1 MKIIEYI
8 NLYNDVINKNLH
20 HYMSISRDCILV
32 NCLSGS
38 FSGLIEATSTHW
50 LDNIKTQMQLERQL
64 GKKLSFFESFPYIRR
79 KYGMF
84 GLYRGFS
91 ARVGGIMPMRFM
103 YWGVQ
108 NSCNTYLINE
118 HDDMKIRVLKLV
130 IGGIAGSFAQTLIDN
145 PIELFKLRMMSSQ
158 QRTRDIVKDI
168 VISKSFPGFRPTFY
182 RNGIFAIF
190 TNIAIYTKPE
200 TTMYEKFMYGSI
212 GGFVGSI
219 MSQPF
224 DYIKT
229 YKQKMH
235 TGTVHDIKIIDIIFK
250 NPRILWTGGLM
261 RAVLGFCNMGIGV
274 CAFHF
279 FKDQFSLN

>member
-1 MKIIEYI
+1 VSSYFLSFRIS
-8 NLYNDVINKNLH
+8 LYDEPDSEIA
-20 HYMSISRDCILV
+20 STR
-32 NCLSGS
+32 
-38 FSGLIEATSTHW
+38 LI
-50 LDNIKTQMQLERQL
+50 
-64 GKKLSFFESFPYIRR
+64 SFFESFPYIRR

-103 YWGVQ
+103 YWVVQ